1 MKKKIAILG
10 STGSIG
16 KTLLKIV
23 KKDQKIKIIL
33 LTANKNYKELLKQ
46 AKLFKVKNII
56 ITDLKSFNKA
66 LVLNKNKNLNIFNNF
81 EIFKKIFRNKI
92 NYIMSSIVGLEGLY
106 PTLEAIKYTD
116 KIAIANKESLVCG
129 WNLIED
135 KSKKYKTEIIPIDSE
150 HFSVWSLL
158 DYRSIIQKK
167 SINNKLIDEIYITA
181 SGGPFKNYDLN
192 KFKNIK
198 PSDATKHPNWKMGK
212 KISVDSSTLMNKVF
226 EVIELQRLFKIDY
239 KKIKVI
245 IQPKSYIHAII
256 RFADGTIKLLAHEP
270 DMIVP
275 IFNSV
280 YDKKNI
286 KLKSKKINF
295 EILNQLNF
303 TNIDKKKFPLI
314 NLIHKLKPNFSLF
327 ETALTVANDELV
339 RLFLNNKISYTDLSK
354 ILINF
359 LNSKYVLSLSNKK
372 PLNYMMI
379 NTTKKLIRLKIKNHY
394 NQI

>member
-23 KKDQKIKIIL
+23 KKDKNIKIIL

-46 AKLFKVKNII
+46 AKFFKVKNII
-56 ITDLKSFNKA
+56 ITDLISFNKA
-66 LVLNKNKNLNIFNNF
+66 LKINKNKNLNIYNNF
-81 EIFKKIFRNKI
+81 EILKKIFRNKI
-92 NYIMSSIVGLEGLY
+92 DYIMSSIVGLEGLY
-106 PTLEAIKYTD
+106 PTLEAIKHTN

-135 KSKKYKTEIIPIDSE
+135 KSKKHNTEIIPIDSE

-158 DYRSIIQKK
+158 EYRSIIQKK

-181 SGGPFKNYDLN
+181 SGGPFKNYNLN
-192 KFKNIK
+192 KFKYIK
-198 PSDATKHPNWKMGK
+198 PGDATKHPNWKMGK

-256 RFADGTIKLLAHEP
+256 KFTDGTIKLLAHEP
-270 DMIVP
+270 DMKVP
-275 IFNSV
+275 IFNSI
-280 YDKKNI
+280 YNKKI
-286 KLKSKKINF
+286 VKKLKSKKINF

-303 TNIDKKKFPLI
+303 TKIDKKKFPLI
-314 NLIHKLKPNFSLF
+314 KLLYKLKPNISLF
-327 ETALTVANDELV
+327 ETALTVANDQLV
-339 RLFLNNKISYTDLSK
+339 ELFLKNKISYTDLSK

-359 LNSKYVLSLSNKK
+359 LNSKYVSSLSNKK

-379 NTTKKLIRLKIKNHY
+379 NSTKNLIRLKIKNHY
-394 NQI
+394 N